1 MSEFILFDDKKY
13 ALDLNKC
20 IEFMLSGKDTETS
33 KSETYGL
40 LEDSDKLQVIS
51 RELSETNSNCND
63 VISNI
68 KYDLLKNILNMLLS
82 PIFDSSGQPLMVKC
96 FDHMHFGQMLAF
108 NTLVNAGILV
118 EIDEDNE
125 NKIEY

>member
-1 MSEFILFDDKKY
+1 MSEFILFEDKKY

-20 IEFMLSGKDTETS
+20 IEFMLSGNDTETS
-33 KSETYGL
+33 KTETYGM
-40 LEDSDKLQVIS
+40 LEDSDKLQMVG
-51 RELSETNSNCND
+51 RELSETKTACND

-68 KYDLLKNILNMLLS
+68 KYDLLKNVLNMLFS

-96 FDHMHFGQMLAF
+96 FDHMHFGQLLAF
-108 NTLVNAGILV
+108 NTLVNAGILI

>member
-1 MSEFILFDDKKY
+1 MSEFILFEDKKY

-20 IEFMLSGKDTETS
+20 IDFMLSDKDIETS
-33 KSETYGL
+33 KTETYGM
-40 LEDSDKLQVIS
+40 LEDSDKLQMVG
-51 RELSETNSNCND
+51 RELSETKSACND

-68 KYDLLKNILNMLLS
+68 KYDLLKNVLNMLFS
-82 PIFDSSGQPLMVKC
+82 PIFDSSGQPMMVKC

-108 NTLVNAGILV
+108 NTLVNAGILI

>member
-96 FDHMHFGQMLAF
+96 FEQMHFGQMLAF

>member
-33 KSETYGL
+33 KTETYGL
-40 LEDSDKLQVIS
+40 LEDSDKLQIVG
-51 RELSETNSNCND
+51 REMSETNSNCND

-96 FDHMHFGQMLAF
+96 FEQMHFGQMMAF

>member
-1 MSEFILFDDKKY
+1 MSDFILFEDKKY

-20 IEFMLSGKDTETS
+20 IDFMLSGKDIETS
-33 KSETYGL
+33 KTETYGL
-40 LEDSDKLQVIS
+40 LEDSDKLQVVS
-51 RELSETNSNCND
+51 RELSETNNNCND

-68 KYDLLKNILNMLLS
+68 RYDLLKNLLNMLLS

-96 FDHMHFGQMLAF
+96 FDHMHFGQMLTF

-118 EIDEDNE
+118 EIEEDNE

>member
-1 MSEFILFDDKKY
+1 MSEFILFEDKKY

-20 IEFMLSGKDTETS
+20 IDFMLSDKDIETS
-33 KSETYGL
+33 KTETYGM
-40 LEDSDKLQVIS
+40 LEDSDKLQMVG
-51 RELSETNSNCND
+51 REFSETKSACND

-68 KYDLLKNILNMLLS
+68 KYDLLKNVLNMLFS
-82 PIFDSSGQPLMVKC
+82 PIFDSSGQPMMVKC
-96 FDHMHFGQMLAF
+96 FEQMHFGQMLAF
-108 NTLVNAGILV
+108 NTLVNAGILI